1 MITAGQTIRKEII
14 KAIKPILGAVP
25 VYSIMPPDNVVK
37 YVLVQD
43 LAETALDDKLS
54 FMSEGFVSIS
64 VVEKFTGRD
73 GDFDQVNTIA
83 DSIIQAITPTR
94 HSTFGIVGN
103 KNIFSIRFESTAEA
117 MFDSTPGRTA
127 LKSLRLKYF
136 VQST

>member
-1 MITAGQTIRKEII
+1 MITAGTTIRKEII
-14 KAIKPILGAVP
+14 KAIKPVLGQVP
-25 VYSIMPPDNVVK
+25 VYSIMPPDNVLK

-43 LAETALDDKLS
+43 LAETALDDKLA
-54 FMSEGFVSIS
+54 FLSEGFVSIS

-83 DSIIQAITPTR
+83 DLIIQTITPTR
-94 HSTFGIVGN
+94 QSTFGIVAN
-103 KNIFSIRFESTAEA
+103 KNIFSLRFESTAEA

-127 LKSLRLKYF
+127 LKSLRLKYY

>member
-1 MITAGQTIRKEII
+1 MITAGTTIRKEII
-14 KAIKPILGAVP
+14 KAIKTVLGQVP
-25 VYSIMPPDNVVK
+25 VYSIMPPDNVLK

-43 LAETALDDKLS
+43 LAETALDDKLA
-54 FMSEGFVSIS
+54 FLSEGFVSIS

-83 DSIIQAITPTR
+83 DLIIQTITPTR
-94 HSTFGIVGN
+94 QSTFGIVAN
-103 KNIFSIRFESTAEA
+103 KNIFSLRFESTAEA

-127 LKSLRLKYF
+127 LKSLRLKYY

>member
-1 MITAGQTIRKEII
+1 MITAGTTIRKEII
-14 KAIKPILGAVP
+14 KAIKTVLGQVP
-25 VYSIMPPDNVVK
+25 VYSIMPPDNVLK

-83 DSIIQAITPTR
+83 DLIIQTITPTR
-94 HSTFGIVGN
+94 QSTFGIVAN
-103 KNIFSIRFESTAEA
+103 KNIFSLRFESTAEA

-127 LKSLRLKYF
+127 LKSLRLKYY

>member
-1 MITAGQTIRKEII
+1 MITAGTTIRKEII
-14 KAIKPILGAVP
+14 KAIKPVLGQVP
-25 VYSIMPPDNVVK
+25 VYSIMPPDNVLK

-73 GDFDQVNTIA
+73 GDFDEVNTIA
-83 DSIIQAITPTR
+83 DLIIQTITPTR
-94 HSTFGIVGN
+94 QSTFGIVAN
-103 KNIFSIRFESTAEA
+103 KNIFSLRFESTAEA

-127 LKSLRLKYF
+127 LKSLRLKYY

>member
-1 MITAGQTIRKEII
+1 MITAGSTIRKEII
-14 KAIKPILGAVP
+14 KAIKPVLGSVP

-73 GDFDQVNTIA
+73 GDFDQVNILA
-83 DSIIQAITPTR
+83 DLIIQAITPTR
-94 HSTFGIVGN
+94 LSTFGIVGN
-103 KNIFSIRFESTAEA
+103 KNIFSLRFESTSEA

-127 LKSLRLKYF
+127 LKTLRLKYF

>member
-1 MITAGQTIRKEII
+1 MITAGTTIRKEII
-14 KAIKPILGAVP
+14 KAIKTVLGQVP
-25 VYSIMPPDNVVK
+25 VYSIMPPDNVLK

-43 LAETALDDKLS
+43 LAETALDDKLA
-54 FMSEGFVSIS
+54 FLSEGFVSIS

-83 DSIIQAITPTR
+83 DLIIQTITPTR
-94 HSTFGIVGN
+94 QSTFGIVAN
-103 KNIFSIRFESTAEA
+103 KNIFSLRFESTAEA

-127 LKSLRLKYF
+127 LKSLRIKYY

>member
-1 MITAGQTIRKEII
+1 MITAGTTIRKEII
-14 KAIKPILGAVP
+14 KAIKTVLGQVP
-25 VYSIMPPDNVVK
+25 VYSIMPPDNVLK

-73 GDFDQVNTIA
+73 GDFDEVNTIA
-83 DSIIQAITPTR
+83 DLIIQTITPTR
-94 HSTFGIVGN
+94 QSTFGIVAN
-103 KNIFSIRFESTAEA
+103 KNIFSLRFESTAEA

-127 LKSLRLKYF
+127 LKSLRLKYY

>member
-1 MITAGQTIRKEII
+1 MITAGSTIRKEII
-14 KAIKPILGAVP
+14 KAIKPVLGLVP

-94 HSTFGIVGN
+94 LSTFGIVGN
-103 KNIFSIRFESTAEA
+103 KNIFSLRFESTSEA

-127 LKSLRLKYF
+127 LKTLRLKYF

>member
-1 MITAGQTIRKEII
+1 MITAGSTIRKEII
-14 KAIKPILGAVP
+14 KAIKPVLGSVP

-37 YVLVQD
+37 YILVQD

-73 GDFDQVNTIA
+73 GDFDQVNILA
-83 DSIIQAITPTR
+83 DLIIQAITPTR
-94 HSTFGIVGN
+94 LSTFGIVGN
-103 KNIFSIRFESTAEA
+103 KNIFSLRFESTSEA

-127 LKSLRLKYF
+127 LKTLRLKYF

>member
-1 MITAGQTIRKEII
+1 MITAGTTIRKEII
-14 KAIKPILGAVP
+14 KAIKPVLGQVP
-25 VYSIMPPDNVVK
+25 VYSIMPPDNVLK

-43 LAETALDDKLS
+43 LAETALDDKLA
-54 FMSEGFVSIS
+54 FLSEGFVSIS

-83 DSIIQAITPTR
+83 DLIIQTITPTR
-94 HSTFGIVGN
+94 QSTFGIVGN
-103 KNIFSIRFESTAEA
+103 KNIFSLRFESTAEA

-127 LKSLRLKYF
+127 LKSLRLKYY

>member
-1 MITAGQTIRKEII
+1 MITAGTTIRKEII
-14 KAIKPILGAVP
+14 KAIKIVLGQVP
-25 VYSIMPPDNVVK
+25 VYSIMPPDNVLK

-54 FMSEGFVSIS
+54 FMSEGFVSVS

-83 DSIIQAITPTR
+83 DLIIQTITPTR
-94 HSTFGIVGN
+94 QSTFGIVAN
-103 KNIFSIRFESTAEA
+103 KNIFSLRFESTAEA

-127 LKSLRLKYF
+127 LKSLRLKYY

>member
-1 MITAGQTIRKEII
+1 
-14 KAIKPILGAVP
+14 
-25 VYSIMPPDNVVK
+25 VVK

-73 GDFDQVNTIA
+73 GDFDQVNILA
-83 DSIIQAITPTR
+83 DLIIQAITPTR
-94 HSTFGIVGN
+94 QSTFGIVGN
-103 KNIFSIRFESTAEA
+103 KNIFSLRFESTAEA